1 MRCLCRVNRSLKA
14 VVCCAHPGCACAA
27 CVCER
32 GQVVF
37 HSAEPGRVH
46 VNRGGIWVLVKK
58 VASAHPGAGRSDVDG
73 HRRQREGQPGC
84 GSRSLGRSSSHVATR
99 HSSTPSALL
108 RPGRRSRTHPSP
120 AAQVPPPP
128 PSSPFPPP
136 CRPTGNDDTGAA
148 ARGGA

>member
-1 MRCLCRVNRSLKA
+1 M
-14 VVCCAHPGCACAA
+14 
-27 CVCER
+27 
-32 GQVVF
+32 F

-128 PSSPFPPP
+128 PSSPFSPPLADP
-136 CRPTGNDDTGAA
+136 QEMTTQELRRGAGHSGSRESERRPVSREGAPWVGLYP
-148 ARGGA
+148 RLSGWR